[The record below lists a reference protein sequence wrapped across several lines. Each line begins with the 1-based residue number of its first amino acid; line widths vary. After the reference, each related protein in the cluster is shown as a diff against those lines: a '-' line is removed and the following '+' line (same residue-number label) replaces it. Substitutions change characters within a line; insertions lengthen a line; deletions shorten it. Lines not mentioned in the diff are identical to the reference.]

1 MNREYKLYLED
12 IIESIGYVEQ
22 DLEGVEKASFLNTR
36 QIQDLAVHRLEIIG
50 EAAGNV
56 PDELK
61 VKYPEIAWR
70 EISDM
75 RNKLSHEYFGV
86 KLEVVWET
94 VKNDLPRLKE
104 VVSKIINDLNEQ

>member
-61 VKYPEIAWR
+61 VKYPEIAWQ